1 MHRNVTFQVMEVLAF
16 PMTKRTIERFAFN
29 MVVGRCSSSSSW
41 WCFYWRRRKELVIF
55 RIYDIHMY
63 IYSIWRWKNLY
74 YHFYFKPILSWENK
88 KFFLHSEEKYCV
100 VCNLYY
106 LGMSQVHQ
114 TFLSTIYFVGVFLK
128 PYFFRN
134 LQLNY
139 ILPIIQLDSWLRFA
153 CIYI

>member
-29 MVVGRCSSSSSW
+29 MVVGRCSSSSW
-41 WCFYWRRRKELVIF
+41 RCFYWRRRKELVIF
-55 RIYDIHMY
+55 RINY
-63 IYSIWRWKNLY
+63 IYNI
-74 YHFYFKPILSWENK
+74 HILFEDEKTCTIFTFNPFFLGWFAGENK
-88 KFFLHSEEKYCV
+88 EFFLHSEEKYCV

-128 PYFFRN
+128 PYFFEI
-134 LQLNY
+134 Y
-139 ILPIIQLDSWLRFA
+139 SWIIYFL
-153 CIYI
+153 